1 MTEPDP
7 APPPASG
14 PPPASAEVASVPT
27 QRTRIVLAAV
37 ARQPQVRHTATE
49 LTQQSPVG
57 DALLRGLIRA
67 QLAHAIGV
75 AAVLAVGL
83 GGLPLLFAV
92 APAVAS
98 ARPLGIGLPWL
109 LLGIAAYPF
118 LFALGA
124 AYVRLAERTEAEFT
138 DLVERPDR

>member
-1 MTEPDP
+1 MSEPTP
-7 APPPASG
+7 AAAPRSAAAPPQPA
-14 PPPASAEVASVPT
+14 

-37 ARQPQVRHTATE
+37 ARQPPPRHTATE
-49 LTQQSPVG
+49 LSQQSPVG

-67 QLAHAIGV
+67 QLGHAIGV
-75 AAVLAVGL
+75 AAVLAIGL
-83 GGLPLLFAV
+83 GGLPLMFAV
-92 APAVAS
+92 APAVAG